1 MALVG
6 WTMAVLLLIPY
17 QRFKAVFAG
26 RVTAADF
33 ECGESDDVPT
43 TVSIP
48 NRVLMNLLEMPVL
61 FYVLCV
67 VSYIT
72 QNATSGLVM
81 LAWVYFG
88 FRVLHSLVYLT
99 YNHVLHRF
107 LAFAASNVVLLVMWL
122 SLLRDLSR

>member
-122 SLLRDLSR
+122 SMLRDLSR